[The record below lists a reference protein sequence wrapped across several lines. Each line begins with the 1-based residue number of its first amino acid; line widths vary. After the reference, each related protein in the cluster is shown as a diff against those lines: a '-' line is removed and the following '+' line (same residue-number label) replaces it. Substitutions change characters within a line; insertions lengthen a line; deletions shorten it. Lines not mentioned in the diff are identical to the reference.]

1 MQSGFRGCFYWL
13 FSYRELAK
21 TAFLQ
26 LDNTTPQLDNKMAKS
41 DNTTGKLDNKMA
53 KLDNTTREFDS
64 KT

>member
-1 MQSGFRGCFYWL
+1 MQSGFSGCLYWV
-13 FSYRELAK
+13 FSYRELPK

-26 LDNTTPQLDNKMAKS
+26 LDNTIAKF

-53 KLDNTTREFDS
+53 KLDNTTRVLDN